1 MEINKAIIDLSE
13 PLLTEEA
20 KEELNDTFY
29 APMDTEERK
38 INNVYQIINDN
49 GMTYLQ
55 NEDNFGKI
63 FSNFNRIQEAE
74 RKYQRDNQ

>member
-1 MEINKAIIDLSE
+1 MFNVIIDLSE
-13 PLLTEEA
+13 PLLTEKA
-20 KEELNDTFY
+20 NEELNESFY

-55 NEDNFGKI
+55 NEENFGKI